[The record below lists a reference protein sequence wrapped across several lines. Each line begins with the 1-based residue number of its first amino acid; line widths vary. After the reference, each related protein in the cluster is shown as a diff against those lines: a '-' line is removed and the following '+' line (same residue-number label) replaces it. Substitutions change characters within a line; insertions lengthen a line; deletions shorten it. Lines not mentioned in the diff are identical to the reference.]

1 MAHDTRRTG
10 GGILLDAA
18 PAYQKLCMAI
28 EQTQDGPNII
38 NIVINH

>member
-1 MAHDTRRTG
+1 MG
-10 GGILLDAA
+10 VA

-28 EQTQDGPNII
+28 EQTQDGLNII